1 MIFICEYYSPE
12 AGLQINK
19 IQIFTLKRSLSALYC
34 FNNLLTLTKNALFLY
49 KSSIKFNTSFYRFH
63 CKL

>member
-19 IQIFTLKRSLSALYC
+19 IQIFTLKHSLSALYRI
-34 FNNLLTLTKNALFLY
+34 NNLLTLTKNA
-49 KSSIKFNTSFYRFH
+49 
-63 CKL
+63 